1 MGAAVMWEAGRGRHW
16 CKNEIVQMW
25 DDAHPQLASLSR
37 PPVSVRSVKKNIGS
51 GHTSHSEWKKDR
63 MWIARTGLALA
74 CLWVFL

>member
-37 PPVSVRSVKKNIGS
+37 PPFSVRSVEK
-51 GHTSHSEWKKDR
+51 HWKR
-63 MWIARTGLALA
+63 PHLALGVEESRA
-74 CLWVFL
+74 PVSRGVLRAFI